1 VRADVAASIRDA
13 MKQAGVDFVAT
24 LPENNLEPLV
34 ALFRDDPAVI
44 HVPLAR
50 EEEGIG
56 LCTGAYLGGKVPA
69 MVMMDAGLLTC
80 ANALTVLANQ
90 SGIPMLLVVGYS
102 GGLGERYFMHT
113 PLGRVVEPT
122 IQALG
127 LIHSV
132 LTRAEDVPRQIER
145 ANILA
150 HSSKRPVV
158 VLLDDECLRQ

>member
-1 VRADVAASIRDA
+1 
-13 MKQAGVDFVAT
+13 MKQAGVDFVAS
-24 LPENNLEPLV
+24 LPENNLEPLIG
-34 ALFRDDPAVI
+34 LLRDDPAII

-56 LCTGAYLGGKVPA
+56 VCAGAYLGGKTPA
-69 MVMMDAGLLTC
+69 MVMMDAGLLAS
-80 ANALTVLANQ
+80 ANGLTVLAGQ
-90 SGIPMLLVVGYS
+90 SGIPILLVVGYS

-113 PLGRVVEPT
+113 PVGRVIEPT

-127 LIHSV
+127 IVHTV
-132 LTRAEDVPRQIER
+132 VERADDVPRQIER
-145 ANILA
+145 ANVLA